1 MVKTYDEWKAAC
13 ENEHFRLSEMS
24 YYLNPNGKERML
36 AFGLLLNLTGYCDSG
51 KELLDWIDTKDGLQ
65 KEDIKL
71 LETGHA
77 SHLIHSL
84 RRVVE
89 QEYEVEIPEK
99 PHFWVT
105 FRVDAR
111 YVVEVEAE
119 TKDEALQIAQEKFS
133 DANFG
138 DASDVDGEAII
149 VEDENGV
156 FVWEK

>member
-51 KELLDWIDTKDGLQ
+51 KERLDWIDTKDGLQ

-77 SHLIHSL
+77 QQNRDQNRHQRHDREQVQV
-84 RRVVE
+84 RRVA
-89 QEYEVEIPEK
+89 
-99 PHFWVT
+99 
-105 FRVDAR
+105 DS
-111 YVVEVEAE
+111 
-119 TKDEALQIAQEKFS
+119 ALFAFS
-133 DANFG
+133 
-138 DASDVDGEAII
+138 SH
-149 VEDENGV
+149 
-156 FVWEK
+156 